1 MKKVIYFAG
10 GCFWGVEHF
19 FKGVDGVVSATP
31 GYANGSVDN
40 PSYEQVYTDTTGH
53 VETVKVVYDDARVS
67 LERLLKLFFASID
80 PLDTGGQ
87 GHDRGTRYRTGVYYS
102 DPSDLP
108 VLEAGFAALRSR
120 LGVSPAT
127 ELLRLKGFWPAE
139 ERHRDYLDKNPG
151 GYCHLDLKVFKY
163 LRLYQDLALVLEG
176 EPDAVARQAQT
187 AAMIYERMKFF
198 WVGFYRVLDGQLVLG
213 PFQGPHA
220 CFRIAYGRGVCGTA
234 WKQRRTIIVSDVDQF
249 PGHIACSS
257 ESRSE
262 IVVPLFADKGVSG
275 SESSPGAAVLMFAGK
290 EVAGSESRPGLTVPT
305 DEGKEAAG
313 DQTASPAVC
322 AVLDIDSQNLG
333 TFDQV
338 DAIWLEMIAAL
349 VWRSVRPDDCQ
360 PRLTLFTQMVDSVKA
375 RADQHERTGNEAN
388 PVKERADR
396 QERTENQADP
406 VKARADRHE
415 RTGNKANP
423 VKARMDQP
431 ERTGNG
437 ADPVKA
443 RMDRPERTRNGAP
456 PRLTL
461 PRP

>member
-151 GYCHLDLKVFKY
+151 GYCHLDLKVFRY

-234 WKQRRTIIVSDVDQF
+234 WKQRRTIIVPDVEQF

-262 IVVPLFADKGVSG
+262 IVVPLFAGKEVSGSESRPGATVPTGEGKEVAGSLGAAAPMFAGKGVTV
-275 SESSPGAAVLMFAGK
+275 SESSPGAAALMFAGK
-290 EVAGSESRPGLTVPT
+290 EASVSESRPGAAVPT
-305 DEGKEAAG
+305 GESKEVAG
-313 DQTASPAVC
+313 DQPASPAVC

-349 VWRSVRPDDCQ
+349 V
-360 PRLTLFTQMVDSVKA
+360 
-375 RADQHERTGNEAN
+375 
-388 PVKERADR
+388 
-396 QERTENQADP
+396 
-406 VKARADRHE
+406 
-415 RTGNKANP
+415 
-423 VKARMDQP
+423 
-431 ERTGNG
+431 
-437 ADPVKA
+437 
-443 RMDRPERTRNGAP
+443 
-456 PRLTL
+456 
-461 PRP
+461 